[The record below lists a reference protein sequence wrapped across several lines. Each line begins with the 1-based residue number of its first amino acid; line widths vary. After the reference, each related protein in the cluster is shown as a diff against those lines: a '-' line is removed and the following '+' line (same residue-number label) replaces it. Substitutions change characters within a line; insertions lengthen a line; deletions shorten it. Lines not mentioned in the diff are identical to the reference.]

1 MRARI
6 SERRGLHAR
15 RNPDAEACGW
25 ENALSHGKKRREKKG
40 PGHALEAALGSWAAA
55 ARPALRKA
63 GREQQRAPG
72 KRP

>member
-1 MRARI
+1 MKSATRMPRHVVGETP
-6 SERRGLHAR
+6 SHMGNREERR
-15 RNPDAEACGW
+15 
-25 ENALSHGKKRREKKG
+25 KG